1 MIAYSLI
8 VFFLELLLFFVLGGS
23 VLFFFKKK
31 MGKFDTE
38 DLLLSTPLGV
48 CVFLILLYVVSF
60 FYLDGKVAFLLL
72 SPFVV
77 YFLIA
82 RRVILTV
89 DGKSQ
94 IALGLTVVSLWYL
107 LLMSFYNCLP
117 EFEYEQIVTINA
129 KLLYMSHNMRFLLV
143 PPSFGY
149 PSITSIL
156 VFFSRVLGL
165 DYTSGFQIA
174 FPLMGI
180 FSFSGFTLILRRLT
194 KKNITSLA
202 LGVVYSL
209 IAVQVPLF
217 GPFAASILPLCIY
230 TSYSYLEMGRRE
242 YAIPAFSFTWLTF
255 FFYPTTFISFII
267 AAGFSYLLLHFTLR
281 TSIKRIARYLL
292 YSLLGPVAWYQIY
305 FSAMQPSQAVFSRIQ
320 SMIVGF
326 GEAYRGW
333 TVTDYVRF
341 GGSMGISGQD
351 GIGFSSTPVVSDILS
366 LMFLAC
372 TFGGFLLY
380 YSMVRLGR
388 GNGLLTAYC
397 LTLSSISLLY
407 LGRSITE
414 DLGLRLSTTEVFSIP
429 GIVLIGH
436 WIIIQSRILY
446 SVKVL
451 SAGLIA
457 SVNIKVLTTGRFL
470 LRWATRAL
478 LSIFIAFILLNALF
492 YFQSYGAPTNL
503 RMAENEAESFLRLN
517 SLVPEREP
525 VGVVAAPV
533 KYYLV
538 TSLLNSPAV
547 LFGNGFSNYF
557 SSSISTEIRYLVKAS
572 QPIGLYVDEA
582 YIDAKALEDEWDNF
596 IQQDFVRRVYADNY
610 LSLCELMLPRHADA
624 YTLVLSS
631 RYTPAEIHQVSEPGT
646 LPIIRIVKHL
656 PNPPFIQDE
665 FNLMREFYIPENV
678 QRIVF
683 INLSFYYLSSSDI
696 DMLLEF
702 ARTKV
707 LVIDMQSYLALREM
721 NPDITRLA
729 EYLQ

>member
-8 VFFLELLLFFVLGGS
+8 AFFFELLLFFILGSS

-31 MGKFDTE
+31 TGKFDTE
-38 DLLLSTPLGV
+38 DLLVSTPLGV

-60 FYLDGKVAFLLL
+60 FYLDGTVAFLLL

-77 YFLIA
+77 YFLFA
-82 RRVILTV
+82 GRKILTV
-89 DGKSQ
+89 SGKSQ
-94 IALGLTVVSLWYL
+94 IALGLIVVSLWYL

-129 KLLYMSHNMRFLLV
+129 KLLYVSHDMRFLLV

-149 PSITSIL
+149 PSIMSIL

-194 KKNITSLA
+194 KKNITSVA

-230 TSYSYLEMGRRE
+230 TSYSYSETGRRE
-242 YAIPAFSFTWLTF
+242 YAIAAFSFTWLTF

-267 AAGFSYLLLHFTLR
+267 AAGFSYLLLHFTLK
-281 TSIKRIARYLL
+281 TSIKRIAGYLL
-292 YSLLGPVAWYQIY
+292 YSSLGPVAWYQIY
-305 FSAMQPSQAVFSRIQ
+305 LSAMQPSQAVFDRIQ
-320 SMIVGF
+320 SMIVKF
-326 GEAYRGW
+326 GETYRGW
-333 TVTDYVRF
+333 TVTDYVRL
-341 GGSMGISGQD
+341 GGSMGILGQA
-351 GIGFSSTPVVSDILS
+351 GIGFSVTSVVTYILS
-366 LMFLAC
+366 LMFLAS
-372 TFGGFLLY
+372 TFAGLLLY
-380 YSMVRLGR
+380 YRMLRLGR
-388 GNGLLTAYC
+388 GNGLITGYC
-397 LTLSSISLLY
+397 LTLSLISLLY
-407 LGRSITE
+407 LGPSIVE
-414 DLGLRLSTTEVFSIP
+414 DLGFRLSANKVFSIP

-446 SVKVL
+446 SIKVL
-451 SAGLIA
+451 SSGLIA
-457 SVNIKVLTTGRFL
+457 TVDSKTLTTRRL
-470 LRWATRAL
+470 VLRWATRVL
-478 LSIFIAFILLNALF
+478 LSIFIAFILLNAFF

-503 RMAENEAESFLRLN
+503 RMAESEAESYLRLN
-517 SLVPEREP
+517 SIVPEREP

-538 TSLLNSPAV
+538 TSLLDSPAV
-547 LFGNGFSNYF
+547 LFGNGFSSYF
-557 SSSISTEIRYLVKAS
+557 SSSISTEIRYLLKAK

-582 YIDAKALEDEWDNF
+582 YIDAKAVEDEWNNF
-596 IQQDFVRRVYADNY
+596 IQQDFVKTVYSDNF
-610 LSLCELMLPRHADA
+610 LCLCKLELPRDADA

-631 RYTPAEIHQVSEPGT
+631 GYTPIEIRQMSEPST
-646 LPIIRIVKHL
+646 LPLVRIVKHL

-665 FNLMREFYIPENV
+665 FNLMRGFYIPRNV
-678 QRIVF
+678 RRIVF
-683 INLSFYYLSSSDI
+683 LNLSFYYLSSSDI

-702 ARTKV
+702 ARTRV
-707 LVIDMQSYLALREM
+707 LIIDMQSYLALREM
-721 NPDITRLA
+721 NPNIVRLA
-729 EYLQ
+729 EYLR